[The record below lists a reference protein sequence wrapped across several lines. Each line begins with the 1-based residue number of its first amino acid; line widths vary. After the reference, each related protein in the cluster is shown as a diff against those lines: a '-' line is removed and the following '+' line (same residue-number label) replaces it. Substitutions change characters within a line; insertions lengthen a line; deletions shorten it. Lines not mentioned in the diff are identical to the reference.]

1 MKNSNYIPTY
11 KDCVEMSNVE
21 GSPFYETK
29 MVVDGYD
36 VSVFNYR
43 LAQWS
48 DFKEPLKGNKKVDGH
63 ELRGITFVF
72 DEDGSYDRFLLL
84 QKFFNLNQVPD
95 SMYSVVK
102 DYKIKN
108 INNKED
114 GSVATF
120 IKLPNGKIVGKTKG
134 GFDNDQC
141 FGINKIYKTNKD
153 VNKFV
158 NWALDNDIVPVFEYV
173 GPTNRVVIRYSDEKL
188 ILLRLRN
195 NKTGEYLDIN
205 DYLDK
210 LGNIEYA
217 KLENEKDLDT
227 LIKLAET
234 EKEKEGW
241 VIEFENGFFIKIKT
255 LWYSDRHGFLTE
267 DIYKEN
273 VIIKHILDDKIDDVL
288 GQIPE
293 DEEESHNK
301 INRII
306 SIIKSYINKRES
318 EINKAYKNFINS
330 GMTRKEY
337 AINHRKGN
345 INFHYVVA
353 LLRRDE
359 LKNMSKDEY
368 LLIYDTVEDYEESLE
383 SLKVYNLIIRD
394 LKRKT
399 SKLEIARKWL
409 KKVDPDFELNI

>member
-21 GSPFYETK
+21 DSPFYETK

-48 DFKEPLKGNKKVDGH
+48 DFKEPLKGNKEVDGH

-114 GSVATF
+114 GSVTTF
-120 IKLPNGKIVGKTKG
+120 IKLPNGKILGKTKG

-141 FGINKIYKTNKD
+141 FGINKIYKTNKE

-158 NWALDNDIVPVFEYV
+158 NWALNNDIVPVFEYV
-173 GPTNRVVIRYSDEKL
+173 APTNRIVIRYSDEKL

-255 LWYSDRHGFLTE
+255 LWYKDLHS
-267 DIYKEN
+267 IYTNDLYHEN
-273 VIIKHILDDKIDDVL
+273 KLIKLIIDDN
-288 GQIPE
+288 IDDIICEMEE
-293 DEEESHNK
+293 DDNLRK
-301 INRII
+301 RVDYII
-306 SIIKSYINKRES
+306 SIIKKSISKKIKR
-318 EINKAYKNFINS
+318 IDDLYKNYKKINS
-330 GMTRKEY
+330 IKDFAIIYKNNRDFYDVMKFIRNDNISSYELAKEW
-337 AINHRKGN
+337 I
-345 INFHYVVA
+345 
-353 LLRRDE
+353 
-359 LKNMSKDEY
+359 LKETN
-368 LLIYDTVEDYEESLE
+368 
-383 SLKVYNLIIRD
+383 
-394 LKRKT
+394 
-399 SKLEIARKWL
+399 KLEKARKFIENN
-409 KKVDPDFELNI
+409 KTNQ